1 MKAKIRIPS
10 SKEICRKG
18 NGRIFVQSEEDIQ
31 KVIDTLREIDE
42 AEYQDYFPKDF
53 ISVFKEDRN
62 YLVYTGK
69 FDVDVDDLILRC
81 QKKDVYIIVIS
92 CNEYQYDDSLTLE
105 RYLEN
110 KIGLTYVSDFVYNK
124 TK

>member
-1 MKAKIRIPS
+1 MKAKVRIPS

-18 NGRIFVQSEEDIQ
+18 NGRIFVQNEEDIQ
-31 KVIDTLREIDE
+31 KVIDVLKEIDE
-42 AEYQDYFPKDF
+42 TEYKDYFPKDF
-53 ISVFKEDRN
+53 IAVFKEDRN
-62 YLVYTGK
+62 YLVYSGK

-81 QKKDVYIIVIS
+81 QKKDVYIVVVS

-110 KIGLTYVSDFVYNK
+110 KIGLIYVSDFVYNK